1 VVTRELTTDLQV
13 LERLVGLD
21 GSDVLDVG
29 CGSGA
34 LVRELVAR
42 GARAVG
48 LEVSEQQLGQARTT
62 GIGRFVVGRAE
73 ELPLPDGSLD
83 AVMFMRSL
91 HHVPEP
97 AMIPALADA
106 RRVLR
111 PGGLVYVAEP
121 LAEGD
126 YFTLVSIVDDETEVR
141 TAAQRALDDC
151 GRAGLERMQT
161 LDYDVALVST
171 GIDALRE
178 RVVDVDPERA
188 VVFDAHE
195 GELAAAFARLGDEH
209 EGGRRFTQP
218 MRADLLRP
226 SLVNRAGESV

>member
-1 VVTRELTTDLQV
+1 MTTTRELTTDLHV
-13 LERLVGLD
+13 LERLLALD
-21 GSDVLDVG
+21 DRDVLDVG
-29 CGSGA
+29 CGGGA

-48 LEVSEQQLGQARTT
+48 LEISEQQLGQARTT

-73 ELPLPDGSLD
+73 DLPLPDGSLD

-126 YFTLVSIVDDETEVR
+126 YFELVSIVDDETEVR
-141 TAAQRALDDC
+141 AAAQRALADC
-151 GRAGLERMQT
+151 ERAGLERMRT
-161 LDYDVALVST
+161 LEYEVGAVSA
-171 GIDALRE
+171 GIETLRK
-178 RVVDVDPERA
+178 RIVDVDPERA
-188 VVFDAHE
+188 AVFDAHAD
-195 GELAAAFARLGDEH
+195 ELTAAFARLGE
-209 EGGRRFTQP
+209 ERESGRRFTQP
-218 MRADLLRP
+218 MRADLLHASP
-226 SLVNRAGESV
+226 

>member
-1 VVTRELTTDLQV
+1 MTATRELTTDLQV
-13 LERLVGLD
+13 LERLVALD
-21 GSDVLDVG
+21 DRDVLDVG
-29 CGSGA
+29 CGGGG

-48 LEVSEQQLGQARTT
+48 LEISEQQLGQARTT

-73 ELPLPDGSLD
+73 DLPLPDGSLD

-91 HHVPEP
+91 HHVPGP

-126 YFTLVSIVDDETEVR
+126 FFELVSIVDDETEVR
-141 TAAQRALDDC
+141 AAAQRALADC
-151 GRAGLERMQT
+151 GRAGLERIQT
-161 LDYDVALVST
+161 LDYDVGSAVT
-171 GIDALRE
+171 GIDALRQ
-178 RVVDVDPERA
+178 RFVDVDPERA
-188 VVFDAHE
+188 AVFDAHE
-195 GELAAAFARLGDEH
+195 DELAAAFARLGDERD
-209 EGGRRFTQP
+209 GTRRFIQP
-218 MRADLLRP
+218 MRADLLHASP
-226 SLVNRAGESV
+226 

>member
-1 VVTRELTTDLQV
+1 MTIDDDQSRELTTDLQV
-13 LERLVGLD
+13 LERLVALD
-21 GSDVLDVG
+21 DRDVLDVG
-29 CGSGA
+29 CGGGA

-48 LEVSEQQLGQARTT
+48 LEISEQQLGQARAT
-62 GIGRFVVGRAE
+62 GIGRFIVGRAE
-73 ELPLPDGSLD
+73 ALPVADGTLD

-126 YFTLVSIVDDETEVR
+126 FFELVSIVDDETEVR
-141 TAAQRALDDC
+141 AAAQGALAEC
-151 GRAGLERMQT
+151 GRAGLERIQT
-161 LDYDVALVST
+161 LEYDVAAAVT
-171 GIDALRE
+171 GIDALRQ
-178 RVVDVDPERA
+178 RFVDVDPERA
-188 VVFDAHE
+188 AVFNAHE
-195 GELAAAFARLGDEH
+195 DELAAAFARLGDERD
-209 EGGRRFTQP
+209 GARRFVQP
-218 MRADLLRP
+218 MRADLLHASP
-226 SLVNRAGESV
+226 

>member
-1 VVTRELTTDLQV
+1 MTTMRELTTDLQV
-13 LERLVGLD
+13 IERLVALD
-21 GSDVLDVG
+21 DSDVLDVG
-29 CGSGA
+29 CGGGA

-48 LEVSEQQLGQARTT
+48 LEISEQQLGQARTT

-73 ELPLPDGSLD
+73 DLPLPDGSLD

-126 YFTLVSIVDDETEVR
+126 FFELVSIVDDETEVR
-141 TAAQRALDDC
+141 AAAQRALAGC
-151 GRAGLERMQT
+151 GRAGLELMQT
-161 LDYDVALVST
+161 LDYDVGSAVT
-171 GIDALRE
+171 GIDALRQ
-178 RVVDVDPERA
+178 RFVDVDPERA
-188 VVFDAHE
+188 ATFDAHE
-195 GELAAAFARLGDEH
+195 DELAAAFARLGDER
-209 EGGRRFTQP
+209 GGARRFIQP
-218 MRADLLRP
+218 MRADLLHASP
-226 SLVNRAGESV
+226 